1 MLSHKKRQREGKN
14 WQENYTHEI
23 NTYLDQVENMKITA
37 VLQVHNSL
45 KHRGTCSLS
54 EYVIKKGVI
63 HALFGKCL
71 TLYFQDYLKVPVLL
85 VPNV

>member
-45 KHRGTCSLS
+45 KHRGTITCSLC
-54 EYVIKKGVI
+54 EYARKK
-63 HALFGKCL
+63 ALFVR
-71 TLYFQDYLKVPVLL
+71 YL
-85 VPNV
+85 